1 LTIVEIF
8 WFVSAVRRSGIAA
21 DKRNV
26 AILGNYAGLSTR
38 NGGMTIIGVLLDDC
52 GALGLPQRGL
62 SEIMAQVLYETFP
75 RGRIVYDPSA
85 DIYRTFGHRRLHHS
99 TFGKATLC
107 AFELP
112 GDRCALWADQHYAR
126 SLPVPSPWALNGCLP
141 HRGGTSRLL
150 EHTIGA
156 PACIVVRPKREYD

>member
-1 LTIVEIF
+1 MTIVEIF

-38 NGGMTIIGVLLDDC
+38 NGGMTIIRVLLDDC
-52 GALGLPQRGL
+52 GALGLRQRDL
-62 SEIMAQVLYETFP
+62 PEIMAQVPYETFP

-85 DIYRTFGHRRLHHS
+85 DIYRTYGDRRLHHR

-112 GDRCALWADQHYAR
+112 GDRCAPMGGSALRSQPARALALSAQWLSAAQGRNISSVGTHYR
-126 SLPVPSPWALNGCLP
+126 STGM
-141 HRGGTSRLL
+141 HRCETQ
-150 EHTIGA
+150 A
-156 PACIVVRPKREYD
+156 